1 MSSLR
6 HPGRF
11 LPAAPGSR
19 VTRLELFYD
28 LVFVFAFLN
37 VTTILAEDLTAT
49 ALLAGLVVLA
59 LLWSCWASFAG
70 LGNYLRADRGVVPLI
85 GAVTVAA
92 LLVLT
97 LSLPEALAD
106 RPGGA
111 PGPLV
116 FAACYLVIRGL
127 QVFVLVARGREVGGT
142 RRRLVVPVLAS
153 MLLVL
158 TAGLVPS
165 LAQAPWLAW
174 LQLGLWASAV
184 GVEFAAGANAQ
195 GAGLAVVSAGHWAE
209 RYALIVLIALGESI
223 IALGLGA
230 KLTSDLPLTWPVIA
244 AGILGVAVIAA
255 MWWMYFDTLASALEQ
270 KMHRTRDPGERAA
283 LARDAYLCLHFVLI
297 VGVILFALGLKR
309 YLTTIAAQAGN
320 GWLVRPA
327 GIDDAALF
335 GGVIVYVAG
344 LLVLGRRV
352 SRRSRLAPA
361 VALIVLG
368 FVLPAV
374 SRLPALLGLGALALV
389 CVTVVVSGLRRAD
402 PLRGQV
408 RQTALEEQV
417 AAESEQSEWRRRH
430 L

>member
-1 MSSLR
+1 
-6 HPGRF
+6 
-11 LPAAPGSR
+11 
-19 VTRLELFYD
+19 
-28 LVFVFAFLN
+28 
-37 VTTILAEDLTAT
+37 
-49 ALLAGLVVLA
+49 
-59 LLWSCWASFAG
+59 
-70 LGNYLRADRGVVPLI
+70 
-85 GAVTVAA
+85 
-92 LLVLT
+92 
-97 LSLPEALAD
+97 
-106 RPGGA
+106 
-111 PGPLV
+111 
-116 FAACYLVIRGL
+116 
-127 QVFVLVARGREVGGT
+127 
-142 RRRLVVPVLAS
+142 
-153 MLLVL
+153 
-158 TAGLVPS
+158 
-165 LAQAPWLAW
+165 
-174 LQLGLWASAV
+174 
-184 GVEFAAGANAQ
+184 
-195 GAGLAVVSAGHWAE
+195 
-209 RYALIVLIALGESI
+209 
-223 IALGLGA
+223 
-230 KLTSDLPLTWPVIA
+230 
-244 AGILGVAVIAA
+244 
-255 MWWMYFDTLASALEQ
+255 
-270 KMHRTRDPGERAA
+270 
-283 LARDAYLCLHFVLI
+283 CLHFVLI

>member
-1 MSSLR
+1 MSSVR

-11 LPAAPGSR
+11 LPTAPGSR

-37 VTTILAEDLTAT
+37 VTTILAEHLSAT
-49 ALLAGLVVLA
+49 ALLAGLVLLA
-59 LLWSCWASFAG
+59 LLWWCWVSFAG

-85 GAVTVAA
+85 GALTVAA

-127 QVFVLVARGREVGGT
+127 QVFVLVARGREVGQT
-142 RRRLVVPVLAS
+142 RRRLVVPVLVS
-153 MLLVL
+153 MVLVL
-158 TAGLVPS
+158 AAGVLPFLVAAS
-165 LAQAPWLAW
+165 WLAW
-174 LQLGLWASAV
+174 LQLGLWAAAV

-209 RYALIVLIALGESI
+209 RYALILLIALGEAI
-223 IALGLGA
+223 IALGMGA
-230 KLTSDLPLTWPVIA
+230 RLTSDLPLTWPVIA
-244 AGILGVAVIAA
+244 AGVLGVAVIAA

-270 KMHRTRDPGERAA
+270 TMHRTRDPGERAV
-283 LARDAYLCLHFVLI
+283 LARDAYISLHFVLI

-309 YLTTIAAQAGN
+309 YLTTIAGPTGD
-320 GWLVRPA
+320 GWLIRPA
-327 GIDDAALF
+327 GLDDGALF

-344 LLVLGRRV
+344 LLALGRRTT
-352 SRRSRLAPA
+352 RRFRLAPA
-361 VALIVLG
+361 ATLVVLG

-374 SRLPALLGLGALALV
+374 SRLPALLGLAALALV
-389 CVTVVVSGLRRAD
+389 CVAMVLAGLRRAD
-402 PLRGQV
+402 PLRGRV
-408 RQTALEEQV
+408 RQTALDEQV